1 MPPLRS
7 QHHPACTPTWPTRP
21 GNEPGKQRPIH
32 LTQAT
37 GTHRGDDLRAKAVTA
52 SGYAGRCASASFTV
66 VASRYNLKGMMTF
79 TESHEAIDWMTR
91 GSGRSDTE
99 RVSESS
105 RRRPAWK

>member
-1 MPPLRS
+1 LDRVNDFA
-7 QHHPACTPTWPTRP
+7 QRGVAWQTRP

-52 SGYAGRCASASFTV
+52 SGYAVRYASASFTV
-66 VASRYNLKGMMTF
+66 VAFKGMMTF

-105 RRRPAWK
+105 RRRPARK